1 MQYIWNIW
9 QAHVFDYIN
18 LLTFGLSVFFMF
30 LFLKL
35 IMVFHQ
41 KPLYISYNST
51 RLYSKYLF

>member
-41 KPLYISYNST
+41 KPLYISYNS
-51 RLYSKYLF
+51 LYSKYLF